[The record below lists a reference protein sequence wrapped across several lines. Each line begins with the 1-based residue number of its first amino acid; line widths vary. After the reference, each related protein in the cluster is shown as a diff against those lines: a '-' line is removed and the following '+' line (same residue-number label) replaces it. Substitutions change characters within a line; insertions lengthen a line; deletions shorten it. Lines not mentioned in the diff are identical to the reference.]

1 MRKCE
6 LVLALPGDAGNIGCN
21 YAPDVNGTNPQGVPL
36 DSWRVSYPWETGKW
50 EKHRRCVHFCT
61 QRRQLC
67 YMYCS
72 TIIYIIY
79 FISDTRGLVVRG
91 TGNAKYEN

>member
-6 LVLALPGDAGNIGCN
+6 LVLALPGDAGDIGCN

-50 EKHRRCVHFCT
+50 EKRWRCTHFCA
-61 QRRQLC
+61 RSVDNYVMC
-67 YMYCS
+67 
-72 TIIYIIY
+72 I
-79 FISDTRGLVVRG
+79 VVLLY
-91 TGNAKYEN
+91 T

>member
-1 MRKCE
+1 MGE
-6 LVLALPGDAGNIGCN
+6 TLALRAFLR
-21 YAPDVNGTNPQGVPL
+21 A
-36 DSWRVSYPWETGKW
+36 
-50 EKHRRCVHFCT
+50 

-79 FISDTRGLVVRG
+79 LIGDTRGFVVRG